1 MVTVHYHSG
10 QFPPKDIDWPR
21 LVPLLH
27 PASAALARYDG
38 VLEGIPNARLLLAP
52 MTMQEAVLSSR
63 IEGTQATM
71 GEVLSY
77 QAGGER
83 GSLPSEKEADIREIL
98 NYRMAL
104 DRGVL
109 LLKKLPLSGR
119 LVRET
124 HSVLMSGVRGA
135 DRGAGQFRNLPNWI
149 GPPGCEIASAKF
161 VPVAPENL
169 PTAFAE
175 WEKYV
180 NSKQPNVLVQLA
192 FAHAEFE
199 ALHPFLDGNGRLGRM
214 LVPLFLFQRDE
225 LSSPTFYLSEY
236 LESHRDE
243 YYAGL
248 LNVSQNGDW
257 TGWAEFFLEAIRS
270 QAETNTL
277 RARQIIKLYREKKDW
292 MLHAARSQH
301 AILVLDFIF
310 QKPIFRASDIVAAGA
325 SPPAAAKR
333 LLRLLLDHGEL
344 GVLRR
349 GKGRN
354 PAVYEF
360 RELIRLAESRKFSHK
375 PA

>member
-1 MVTVHYHSG
+1 MVAVQYHSG
-10 QFPPKDIDWPR
+10 QFPPKAIDWPR

-38 VLEGIPNARLLLAP
+38 VLEGTPNARLLLSP

-71 GEVLSY
+71 GEVLCY
-77 QAGGER
+77 QAGRQGET
-83 GSLPSEKEADIREIL
+83 LPHEKEADIQEII

-104 DRGVL
+104 ERGVH
-109 LLKKLPLSGR
+109 LLKELPLSGR

-124 HSVLMSGVRGA
+124 HGVLMRGVRGA
-135 DRGAGQFRNLPNWI
+135 DLSAGQFRRLSNWI
-149 GPPGCEIASAKF
+149 GPPGCDMASAKF

-169 PTAFAE
+169 PAAFAE

-192 FAHAEFE
+192 IAHAEFE
-199 ALHPFLDGNGRLGRM
+199 ALHPFLDGNGRVGRM
-214 LVPLFLFQRDE
+214 LVPLFLFQRNE
-225 LSSPTFYLSEY
+225 LSSPTFYISEY
-236 LESHRDE
+236 LESHRDQ

-257 TGWAEFFLEAIRS
+257 TGWAEFFLEAVRS

-277 RARQIIKLYREKKDW
+277 RARRIMKLYREKKDW
-292 MLHAARSQH
+292 VLHAARSRH
-301 AILVLDFIF
+301 AIPVLDFIF

-325 SPPAAAKR
+325 VPPAAAKR
-333 LLRLLLDHGEL
+333 LLRLLQAHGEL
-344 GVLRR
+344 AVLQR
-349 GKGRN
+349 GQGRK
-354 PAVYEF
+354 PAIYEF
-360 RELIRLAESRKFSHK
+360 RELIRVVESRKFSLK